1 MRPYSNT
8 SPELRKGAWTVQED
22 TLLKNH
28 IDKHG
33 EGKWHLIPL
42 KAGYKLRNPFGVTK
56 HSLAISFF
64 YVFRS
69 LC

>member
-42 KAGYKLRNPFGVTK
+42 KAG
-56 HSLAISFF
+56 
-64 YVFRS
+64 
-69 LC
+69 